1 MSERIIKINDLSC
14 IEIAVT
20 PVLFVYEVPDF
31 LGRPMPILGIKL
43 DWELEEQFDEY
54 ATITKSF
61 GEFIETKNAA
71 YMDLN
76 NCPYATKLL
85 ELGVAKE
92 TGHIKYSGHC
102 FYPLWVFTEDF
113 LKEIGGEDYEQYSK
127 AFDDYIKVTEF
138 EIPTDILS
146 ELQVECPFPEVF
158 EDKTTE
164 GTKVIYNRKIGHTR
178 ADYDGN
184 RWWNYC
190 WPCRKEL
197 LVPLVT
203 KEMDAV
209 YEHLIS
215 PDAFGTLDK
224 LTEFCRAHP
233 KARANEHTDSEY
245 NFYYVGK
252 LCFFWIRCITRKK
265 DYNLYLHIFIKQ
277 EPTGGRSNA

>member
-1 MSERIIKINDLSC
+1 MSKKMITIKDLSG
-14 IEIAVT
+14 IEIEVP
-20 PVLFVYEVPDF
+20 PVFFVYEVPDF
-31 LGRPMPILGIKL
+31 LGKPIPIPGIEL
-43 DWELEEQFDEY
+43 YWEQDGEQEEY
-54 ATITKSF
+54 ATLTKSF

-92 TGHIKYSGHC
+92 TGYIKYSGHC

-113 LKEIGGEDYEQYSK
+113 LKEIGGEYYEQYSN
-127 AFDDYIKVTEF
+127 AFDEYKKATEF
-138 EIPTDILS
+138 EIATDILS

-178 ADYDGN
+178 ADYDG
-184 RWWNYC
+184 RKWWNSC
-190 WPCRKEL
+190 WPCRREL
-197 LVPLVT
+197 LVPLIT

-215 PDAFGTLDK
+215 PDAFFTLDK
-224 LTEFCRAHP
+224 LTEF
-233 KARANEHTDSEY
+233 
-245 NFYYVGK
+245 
-252 LCFFWIRCITRKK
+252 
-265 DYNLYLHIFIKQ
+265 
-277 EPTGGRSNA
+277 